1 MLGKIIKQ
9 ISNDYTIKVDNNLY
23 VCKPRGKF
31 RKLNIT
37 PLVGDNVIIDEE
49 NNYILEILKRKN
61 ELDRPSI
68 SNIDQV
74 VIVTS
79 VKIPDFSSNLLD
91 KLLNIIEFNN
101 IKPVICFTKM
111 DLLNQEE
118 LKYIKEIMDYYK
130 KIGYEVYVNTDES
143 LKNIFKDKITVFAGQ
158 SGAGKSSLLN
168 RLDCNLNLEIGEVS
182 IALGRGRHTTRHTEL
197 IEVLS
202 GLIADTPGFSS
213 IDFKNMKKS
222 DIRDNFIEFNEYRE
236 NCEYKDCMHINE
248 RKCAIKDMVENNIIM
263 KSRYENYLK
272 FVEKGEL

>member
-1 MLGKIIKQ
+1 MIGKIIKQ
-9 ISNDYTIKVDNNLY
+9 ISNDYTVKVDNKLY
-23 VCKPRGKF
+23 ICKARGKF
-31 RKLNIT
+31 RNLHIT
-37 PLVGDNVIIDEE
+37 PLVGDNVVIDEE
-49 NNYILEILKRKN
+49 NNYILEILDRKN

-91 KLLNIIEFNN
+91 KLLTIIEFNN
-101 IKPVICFTKM
+101 IKPVICFTKL
-111 DLLNQEE
+111 DLLNEEE
-118 LKYIKEIMDYYK
+118 LRNIKEIMKYYK
-130 KIGYEVYVNTDES
+130 EIGYEVYSNTDTT
-143 LKNIFKDKITVFAGQ
+143 LKDIFKDKITVFAGQ

-168 RLDCNLNLEIGEVS
+168 RLDNTLNLEIGEVS

-197 IEVLS
+197 IEVLG

-213 IDFKNMKKS
+213 IDFRDMKKS
-222 DIRDNFIEFNEYRE
+222 DIRDNFIEFNQYRE
-236 NCEYKDCMHINE
+236 SCEYKDCMHINE
-248 RKCAIKDMVENNIIM
+248 LKCAIKEKVEKNIIK